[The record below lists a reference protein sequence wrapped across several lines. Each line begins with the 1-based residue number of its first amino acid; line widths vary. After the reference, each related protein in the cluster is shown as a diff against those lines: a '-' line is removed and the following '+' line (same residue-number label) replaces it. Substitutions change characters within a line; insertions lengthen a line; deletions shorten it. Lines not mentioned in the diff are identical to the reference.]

1 MFLEVEIG
9 SPPFPVM
16 TVHQAKGL
24 EFDFVFVGNLGAGV
38 SPSNAHRLEQ
48 DFRQYRHNPPA
59 VVHQITSAQW
69 HDDIRQHFVAYSRAK
84 FALIL
89 LATDNQLRQTGARTA
104 SFGYQ
109 GGSWV
114 RQNIPRL

>member
-1 MFLEVEIG
+1 
-9 SPPFPVM
+9 M

-24 EFDFVFVGNLGAGV
+24 EFDFVFVGNLGATV
-38 SPSNAHRLEQ
+38 SSNNAHRLEE
-48 DFRQYRHNPPA
+48 DLRQYRQNPPN
-59 VVHQITSAQW
+59 VVHAVAAAQW

-84 FALIL
+84 FALVL
-89 LATDNQLRQTGARTA
+89 VATDGQLRRTGVQTA